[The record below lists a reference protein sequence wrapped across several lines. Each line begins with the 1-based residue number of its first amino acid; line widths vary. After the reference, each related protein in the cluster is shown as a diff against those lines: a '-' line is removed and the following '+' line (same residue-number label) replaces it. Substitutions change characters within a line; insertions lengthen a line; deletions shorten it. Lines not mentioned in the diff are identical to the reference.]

1 MDNTEIIRRF
11 ERVKATRTTVQT
23 DWDVI
28 EKFVA
33 PYRGRMFKDSTSEHA
48 VEWRQRDLYDSTA
61 VNSAQSLA
69 ASLHGSLTS
78 PATRWFS
85 LGFRDEQLQDDV
97 EAKEWL
103 EDCADQVYYALQD
116 STFNLEANELYLD
129 LVTFGTG
136 AILCE
141 PKEAKL
147 GEFTGVNFTAVP
159 LKEVF
164 FEPSERGVYSFYREM
179 KWQPSKIIDKFGEDG
194 CPKSVREC
202 MERGDQD
209 LMTIVFCIYPRQRYK
224 NADVSKALSPSR
236 RPYAYKYILKET
248 CELVGKEGGYYEMP
262 AFIPRWR
269 KTSESQW
276 GHSPANIALGDI
288 LTANQIV
295 EMQLKAAEK
304 LIDPPQKVQER
315 ALLGDLDLKARGLTV
330 MRDINQIAP
339 LLTGSEPHIGDNRL
353 EDLRMAI
360 RQYFFVDELELKQSP
375 AMTATEVSVRYEL
388 MQRLLGPTLGRLQAD
403 FLDPC
408 VERVFNVLYRGGR
421 IPEPPESV
429 KESGSEVDVIYLGP
443 LQRAQKTDAVAATER
458 WLMLLGNMAEVM
470 PDLLDVPDPDAVARE
485 SADALS
491 VPASMQRTDDEVAAI
506 RKQRQEAMQ
515 AQQQAETQKT
525 QAEAMAAAG
534 NAQQGGMDEQ
544 G

>member
-11 ERVKATRTTVQT
+11 ERVKATRTTVQS
-23 DWDVI
+23 DWDVV
-28 EKFVA
+28 ERFVA
-33 PYRGRMFKDSTSEHA
+33 PYRGRMFKDSTNEQS
-48 VEWRQRDLYDSTA
+48 VEWRKRDLYDSTA

-85 LGFRDEQLQDDV
+85 LGFRAPELQDDV

-103 EDCADQVYYALQD
+103 EDAADQVYYALQD

-141 PKEAKL
+141 PQEAKL
-147 GEFTGVNFTAVP
+147 GEFSGVNFTAVP
-159 LKEVF
+159 IKEVF

-179 KWQPSKIIDKFGEDG
+179 KWQPSRIISKFGKEN
-194 CPKSVREC
+194 CPTPVLNSFD
-202 MERGDQD
+202 RGDQD
-209 LMTIVFCIYPRQRYK
+209 LMTIVFCVYPRDRYK
-224 NADVSKALSPSR
+224 SADVSKALSPSK
-236 RPYAYKYILKET
+236 RPYAYKYILKDT
-248 CELVGKEGGYYEMP
+248 CEMIGKEGGYYEMP

-330 MRDINQIAP
+330 LRDINQIAP
-339 LLTGSEPHIGDNRL
+339 LLTGSEPHVGDNRL
-353 EDLRMAI
+353 EDLRMSI

-375 AMTATEVSVRYEL
+375 AMTATEVQVRYEL

-408 VERVFNVLYRGGR
+408 IERVFNILWRGGR
-421 IPEPPESV
+421 IPSPPDSV
-429 KESGSEVDVIYLGP
+429 MEAQSEMDVVYLGP
-443 LQRAQKTDAVAATER
+443 LQRAQKTDSVAAAER
-458 WLMLLGNMAEVM
+458 WLMMIGNMAQVL
-470 PDLLDVPDPDAVARE
+470 PDLLDIPDPDAVARK

-491 VPASMQRTDDEVAAI
+491 VPAEMMRTQDEVIEVRDQRKAA
-506 RKQRQEAMQ
+506 QQ
-515 AQQQAETQKT
+515 AQMEAETQKT
-525 QAEAMAAAG
+525 QAEAMAAASQANG
-534 NAQQGGMDEQ
+534 PQQGAE
-544 G
+544 

>member
-1 MDNTEIIRRF
+1 MNNADIIRRF
-11 ERVKATRTTVQT
+11 ERVKATRTTVQN

-33 PYRGRMFKDSTSEHA
+33 PYRGRMFQDNTGEHGI
-48 VEWRQRDLYDSTA
+48 EWRNRDLYDSTA

-78 PATRWFS
+78 PATRWFN
-85 LGFRDEQLQDDV
+85 LGFRSPELGEDN

-103 EDCADQVYYALQD
+103 EDGADQVYYALQD
-116 STFNLEANELYLD
+116 STFNLEANELYQD
-129 LVTFGTG
+129 LVTFGTAG
-136 AILCE
+136 ILCE
-141 PKEAKL
+141 PREAKL
-147 GEFTGVNFTAVP
+147 SEYKGIEFTAVP

-164 FEPSERGVYSFYREM
+164 FEPSERGVHTFYREL
-179 KWQPSKIIDKFGEDG
+179 KWPPSRIVDKFNNTDL
-194 CPKSVREC
+194 PKTVTDA
-202 MERGDQD
+202 MERGDQE
-209 LMTIVFCIYPRQRYK
+209 LLTIIFCVYPREKNK
-224 NADVSKALSPSR
+224 NADVSKALTPAK
-236 RPYAYKYILKET
+236 RPYGYKYILKT
-248 CELVGKEGGYYEMP
+248 SCELVGKEGGYYEMP

-304 LIDPPQKVQER
+304 MIDPPQKVQER

-330 MRDINQIAP
+330 LRDITQIAP
-339 LLTGSEPHIGDNRL
+339 LLTGAEPQVGDARL

-375 AMTATEVSVRYEL
+375 AMTATEVQVRYEL

-408 VERVFNVLYRGGR
+408 VERVFNILWRGGQ
-421 IPEPPESV
+421 IPTPPDSV
-429 KESGSEVDVIYLGP
+429 REAGGEIDVIYLGP
-443 LQRAQKTDAVAATER
+443 LQRAQKTDAVAAAER
-458 WLMLLGNMAEVM
+458 WLMLIGNMAEVM
-470 PDLLDVPDPDAVARE
+470 PELLDVPDPDAVARE
-485 SADALS
+485 AADSLS
-491 VPASMQRTDDEVAAI
+491 VPAAMMRTQDEVDQI
-506 RKQRQEAMQ
+506 RQQRQ
-515 AQQQAETQKT
+515 QQQQEMMEAETQKT
-525 QAEAMAAAG
+525 KAEAMNAAAG
-534 NAQQGGMDEQ
+534 AQQQAPE
-544 G
+544 